1 MRPWGSHPFVDPMWS
16 NDHLRIVHDGAE
28 ATRLRKVEAISDY
41 GPAMKYLRVCYHHW
55 AGRYNCGHC
64 EKCLRTLVALRL
76 CGADGRAES
85 FETGLD
91 LRLVSRLLLH
101 PAVRPL
107 WDEMRR
113 VAADR
118 GDRALA
124 GAIAEALN
132 KRLTPRRLLRLAR
145 HGVGRLVP
153 DSLQE
158 RLSPE

>member
-1 MRPWGSHPFVDPMWS
+1 M
-16 NDHLRIVHDGAE
+16 
-28 ATRLRKVEAISDY
+28 
-41 GPAMKYLRVCYHHW
+41 
-55 AGRYNCGHC
+55 
-64 EKCLRTLVALRL
+64 ALRL
-76 CGADGRAES
+76 CGADGRAAS
-85 FETGLD
+85 FEHGLD
-91 LRLVSRLLLH
+91 LRLVARLLLH

-153 DSLQE
+153 YSMQE
-158 RLSPE
+158 RLSQVRIG